1 MTKKLKTITTK
12 TTKTKLKKYVVKPV
26 AFTALIVLASYGSRQ
41 LLSAVTEP
49 ASIFFSI
56 LMIGALVYI
65 IVVED

>member
-1 MTKKLKTITTK
+1 MTKKLKTL
-12 TTKTKLKKYVVKPV
+12 TTKTKFKKYVVKPV

-41 LLSAVTEP
+41 LLSVVTEP

-65 IVVED
+65 IVFED